1 MMLFSRKIPR
11 NWRLPALGEYVVEET
26 EGGLPDPR
34 QSIMPSRRGCGPC
47 AITKLVFRE
56 HLLYATKHFM
66 CLNSPNPHN
75 NLEENTIISILQSRN
90 RPAQVG
96 QSQPASKP
104 NLPGSRV
111 RFLLIRRLSKIVTS
125 TTKRPSTG
133 KRDV

>member
-75 NLEENTIISILQSRN
+75 NLEENTIISILQS
-90 RPAQVG
+90 
-96 QSQPASKP
+96 
-104 NLPGSRV
+104 LP
-111 RFLLIRRLSKIVTS
+111 K
-125 TTKRPSTG
+125 
-133 KRDV
+133 